1 MHSLTLK
8 LNRVPLSKIMLVLS
22 MVLAIKACAPISRS
36 YEHQSILVQTYTYTF
51 INIHYVEV
59 GGKTLLFD
67 TGNAGD
73 AEKIEKHFKKR
84 GLDLNDVDYLVI
96 THGHPDHAGNAHYFK
111 EKYGMQVIAGKGET
125 ELIASGG
132 DDKNL
137 CPRGFNGWII
147 KNVFGLRSYKPFQP
161 DILVDGTFDLAEIGL
176 QGKIIE
182 VTSHTPGSIVT
193 FIGDKAFTG
202 DLIGGRILNGDK
214 PTYHAFMCDLEKNMQ
229 DIELIAA
236 EPGIKE
242 WYSGHFGPMSIE
254 DVKRF
259 IEKNTN

>member
-1 MHSLTLK
+1 MHPLTLK
-8 LNRVPLSKIMLVLS
+8 LNAVSLGTTMLVSLI
-22 MVLAIKACAPISRS
+22 VLISQACAPKLRN
-36 YEHQSILVQTYTYTF
+36 YEHGSITVQTYTYTF
-51 INIHYVEV
+51 INIHYVKV
-59 GGKTLLFD
+59 RGKNLLFD

-73 AEKIEKHFKKR
+73 AEKIEKHFAKR
-84 GLDLNDVDYLVI
+84 GLDLNDVDYLII
-96 THGHPDHAGNAHYFK
+96 THGHADHAGNARYFK

-137 CPRGFNGWII
+137 CPRGFNGWMV
-147 KNVFGLRSYKPFQP
+147 KNIFGLRNYEPFQP